1 VVAPVETWRF
11 FDEVCQP
18 CHFWL
23 SVVKRRF
30 SAMEIAIAV
39 GVVAVAAAIVA
50 NVRLTMSDGYR
61 RVPTHPT
68 RPAH

>member
-1 VVAPVETWRF
+1 
-11 FDEVCQP
+11 
-18 CHFWL
+18 
-23 SVVKRRF
+23 
-30 SAMEIAIAV
+30 MEIAIAV